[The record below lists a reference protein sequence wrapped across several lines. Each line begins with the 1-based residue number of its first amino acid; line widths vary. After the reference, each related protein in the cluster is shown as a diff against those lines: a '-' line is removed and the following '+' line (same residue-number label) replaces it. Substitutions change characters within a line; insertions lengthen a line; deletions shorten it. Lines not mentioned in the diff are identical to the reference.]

1 MRFRVERAGSMEG
14 QGVTE
19 PTTIHLDSFEL
30 TATDIAKVPIE
41 VLHAHSIGV
50 RWPHRA
56 EDWQFLRKVG
66 RGIVMQ
72 DEIGRPVGS
81 AMWFPYERDFA
92 TIGMVITSPRLQTF
106 GTARWMMDHV
116 MRDAGPRAFGL
127 NATNAARRLY
137 LSLGFQA
144 EAVLYQCNAVSRRPP
159 DGPLPPGATLR
170 GIEAGDLPV
179 LAALDAE
186 AFGAGRAALLAK
198 LLDVSKGVVLIRE
211 GRIAAFALCR
221 RFGRGHVIG
230 PVVAATDEDAIAVVR
245 PHAADQAGRFLRLD
259 TRERDGAFFAFLAEC
274 GLSVYDTVTT
284 MALGGPW
291 IGTPKPDAP
300 RTYAVAM
307 QALG

>member
-1 MRFRVERAGSMEG
+1 MEG
-14 QGVTE
+14 EIVTA

-30 TATDIAKVPIE
+30 TATDIAEVPVE

-116 MRDAGPRAFGL
+116 MRDAGPRTFGL
-127 NATNAARRLY
+127 NATSAARRLY
-137 LSLGFQA
+137 LSMGFQA
-144 EAVLYQCNAVSRRPP
+144 EATLYQCNAVSRRPP

-170 GIEAGDLPV
+170 GIEASDLPA
-179 LAALDAE
+179 LAALDAQ

-198 LLDVSKGVVLIRE
+198 LFEVSKGVALVRD
-211 GRIAAFALCR
+211 GRIEAFALCR

-284 MALGGPW
+284 MALGGTWVGAPRP
-291 IGTPKPDAP
+291 GSP
-300 RTYAVAM
+300 RTYAVAA